1 MLITESGIKT
11 NIILTIERCF
21 YSLHLSRL
29 TNHITIRV
37 YIYADCTS
45 SHLKKK
51 KNVSLFVEDNTGFI
65 CCLYDE
71 MIASAP

>member
-11 NIILTIERCF
+11 HIVLTIERCF

-37 YIYADCTS
+37 YNYSDCTS
-45 SHLKKK
+45 SHLEKKRIA
-51 KNVSLFVEDNTGFI
+51 NLFVEDNTGFI

-71 MIASAP
+71 TIASAP